1 MPLSILWTFPDF
13 NIRSTP
19 LLILTLQG
27 LLFGFLLLKRYY
39 GKRHFSDLLL
49 AIILLIT
56 CYHRTTY
63 TIGFMGWYDEFR
75 NTKINYFLIPFD
87 LAFAPLLYFYVRS
100 VTISDFKFQK
110 KDRWHF
116 LPFGIYFLFR
126 LGIWIYDRIQPGYH
140 ETQNGFIM
148 SHPWMEYIYI
158 LFFILTSIQMII
170 YLAFTFQ
177 HFFNYRKKIHH
188 YFSNTYNLELNWLRN
203 FLFIYTFLYLYGSG
217 QVIIDAL
224 TDLSYNQ
231 EWWFHL
237 ASAMAIIYISIMGYF
252 TKTESLSGLS
262 FDPSTLETPP
272 PILPKISS
280 NILEKSDTNK
290 REIEKLIQFMESEK
304 PYLNPELNL
313 IDLSNALGMS
323 RSQVSQLINTGLG
336 KNFNDFINQFRVSAV
351 QEMLR
356 AGRQEELSL
365 LGIAYDCGF
374 NSKATF
380 NRVFKKLTGTS
391 PSAYVKNL

>member
-1 MPLSILWTFPDF
+1 MSLTLLSTFPVF

-27 LLFGFLLLKRYY
+27 LIFGFLLIKRYF
-39 GKRHFSDLLL
+39 GKRHLSDLLL
-49 AIILLIT
+49 AIVLLIT

-63 TIGFMGWYDEFR
+63 TIGFMGWYDTFR
-75 NTKINYFLIPFD
+75 NTKINYYLIPFGM
-87 LAFAPLLYFYVRS
+87 AFAPLLYFYVRS
-100 VTISDFKFQK
+100 VTVSDFKFQI

-116 LPFGIYFLFR
+116 LPFGIFFFYKI
-126 LGIWIYDRIQPGYH
+126 GIWLYDQAQPGFH
-140 ETQNGFIM
+140 ETQNGYLV
-148 SHPWMEYIYI
+148 SHPWMEYINI
-158 LFFILTSIQMII
+158 LLFVITSAQMII
-170 YLAFTFQ
+170 YLVLAFQ

-203 FLFIYTFLYLYGSG
+203 FLFIYTFLYLYGTG
-217 QVIIDAL
+217 QVIVDAVA
-224 TDLSYNQ
+224 DLSWGQ
-231 EWWFHL
+231 EWWYHL

-252 TKTESLSGLS
+252 TNTQSLSGLS
-262 FDPSTLETPP
+262 FDPSTPETKSPN
-272 PILPKISS
+272 LSENSVEKRDSTS
-280 NILEKSDTNK
+280 RDLEKLTS
-290 REIEKLIQFMESEK
+290 FMETEK

-313 IDLSNALGMS
+313 IELSNALGMT
-323 RSQVSQLINTGLG
+323 RTQVSQLINSGLG
-336 KNFNDFINQFRVSAV
+336 KNFNDYINQFRVNAV

-380 NRVFKKLTGTS
+380 NRVFKKLTGLS
-391 PSAYVKNL
+391 PSAYVKTLN